1 MAPLARG
8 WGRRGHVNRPKAALV
23 IVGVAVVSFLA
34 GNYSRQSPPAQPSAR
49 GRRILYY
56 HDPMHPS
63 YTADKPGIA
72 PDCGMQLEP
81 VYEGDDAPTAGEH
94 RPADAVKLSVE
105 KRQMLGVR
113 VEPAAA
119 TRISHTARL
128 LGRVAADENR
138 IYRLNSAVEG
148 WVRRTENHVT
158 GSIIAKDDRL
168 ASFYSPEFY
177 SAQQAY
183 FYALGAIDRFK
194 ASGMGTPDQLK
205 ATNTTVQ
212 TSADSLRN
220 LGMSDLQLAEIGK
233 TREIVRDIWVTSPA
247 TGLILE
253 RNISSGQRFEKG
265 TEFYKIAD
273 LSRVWILAD
282 AFENE
287 AQYIR
292 PGTRAAVSLPNQQKS
307 FAATVSDEPPRFD
320 PATRTLKVRLEAD
333 NPQMALRPDMFVDVN
348 YQVHPQ
354 SAITVPID
362 SVIDSGLRKIVYVEN
377 ADGAYEPR
385 QVETGWRLG
394 DRVVIAKGLEPGER
408 VVVSGTF
415 LIDSESRMK
424 LASVSTAAKTKDP
437 VCGMEVDP
445 AKAPKSEY
453 HNKTYYFCSEA
464 CKREFEKNPQRFLLN
479 KAGGAG
485 HKLEPES

>member
-1 MAPLARG
+1 MNNLR
-8 WGRRGHVNRPKAALV
+8 VTFV
-23 IVGVAVVSFLA
+23 IIGVAAVSFLA
-34 GNYSRQSPPAQPSAR
+34 GSYRRQSSAVHTAAS

-56 HDPMHPS
+56 YDPMHPAYKS
-63 YTADKPGIA
+63 DKPGIA
-72 PDCGMQLEP
+72 PDCGMELEP
-81 VYEGDDAPTAGEH
+81 FYEGDEAAEKGE
-94 RPADAVKLSVE
+94 RMPADAVKVSPD
-105 KRQMLGVR
+105 KQQMLGIH

-119 TRISHTARL
+119 ARVSHTARL

-148 WVRRTENHVT
+148 WVRRTEDRVT
-158 GSIIAKDDRL
+158 GSLVKKDDRL

-183 FYALGAIDRFK
+183 FYALGAIDRIQ
-194 ASGMGTPDQLK
+194 ASGADTPDQLK

-220 LGMSDLQLAEIGK
+220 LGMSDLQIAEIGK
-233 TREIVRDIWVTSPA
+233 TREIARDIWATSPV

-273 LSRVWILAD
+273 LSRIWILAD
-282 AFENE
+282 VFENE

-292 PGTRAAVSLPNQQKS
+292 AGTRATVKMPNQQKC
-307 FAATVSDEPPRFD
+307 FTATVSSEPPRFD
-320 PATRTLKVRLEAD
+320 PATRTLKVRLDAG
-333 NPQMALRPDMFVDVN
+333 NPEMALRPDMFVDVE
-348 YQVHPQ
+348 YPVRPQ
-354 SAITVPID
+354 DAITVPTD
-362 SVIDSGLRKIVYVEN
+362 SVVDSGLHKIVYVES
-377 ADGAYEPR
+377 AGGTYEPR
-385 QVETGWRLG
+385 QVETGWRMG
-394 DRVVIAKGLEPGER
+394 DRVVIAKGLEAGER

-424 LASVSTAAKTKDP
+424 LASVAAPKAAMAMEKVRDP

-445 AKAPKSEY
+445 AKSLKSEY
-453 HNKTYYFCSEA
+453 RNKTYYFCSET
-464 CKREFEKNPQRFLLN
+464 CKREFEKNPERFLR
-479 KAGGAG
+479 KKSGGA
-485 HKLEPES
+485 E